1 MRCLILDMCFSLD
14 RLLTRFFADASTV
27 SQFRAIQRRTGA
39 LVSGSIALQ
48 LFDRSTWPESD
59 LDLYVSSANSD
70 VDIVVGFIERDGY
83 KLDSPIPQGAN
94 LTTPLDIASIID
106 ENSTYPLI
114 GIEDVLTFC
123 KGNKKIQ
130 VVLTTSTPMEVVLG
144 LHSTC
149 VMNVITSDRAFAL
162 YPWATFVTKEAL
174 IVDTVRNQQAGRQ
187 KYTDRGWTMI
197 PTSSLSSNS
206 ELGVRVARSLG
217 DRFTWTMPLDP
228 VNYGI
233 EEIANFEL
241 LTSWHLDYGQKGE
254 FLIQSTLFRM
264 LSAEEDSLEN
274 ALYKTLHAAIMKV
287 EDKLD
292 TYGETSNL
300 FPLEDFII
308 FVLTAILLIAEDKN
322 LNIEDAA
329 DVRDASNEFGQ
340 LMQADDDSDEEIQN
354 LHQGNVRATNRCPSN
369 PPFSQPP
376 RHNRKKFDIIEDADM
391 KPVIPKPK
399 VKKGKAT
406 KPATNKRV
414 SLASSSH
421 LRLTTHQVLH
431 AHLHMASQTTRTP
444 SAPALCQ
451 SLRDEARTL
460 VATTHSIANSRLAQS
475 RPNSRSIAFP
485 ARALHRT
492 VVFILHDRVHSHTRT
507 TALKHIRSL
516 RLTSWPL
523 DLVVVAVFTIRFPLY
538 QVHFLCCH
546 LSPLAVWHRTT
557 AWKLFAGCVLVLT
570 LSVFTLIDYHHVLV
584 HRVSRSSS
592 HANVKK
598 GGPIVLS
605 IEENFHGR
613 SASSGTVRLDPR
625 RIYCSGP
632 AFTFACPRPEPHVR
646 PRRVRCPAIVTL
658 RALTQPRA
666 VGRFHHWLRRARPRP
681 WSRGRMAVPSDGV
694 LSSNQKR
701 GGAFEI
707 RPQFWDDVAG
717 WPASRAGWDGRTVY
731 VVCCPLREHARGMQD
746 LPAVCKFILA
756 LLLPAGALALKPF
769 ALVTSARAADA
780 EALRAEAQAH
790 EPADAAR
797 IGFRACSKVRWD
809 VLNAEYLAYR
819 ADPCG
824 HDAGAFRSDSLWDGV
839 APLYSV
845 HAVLAGTLFV
855 SNAVGPD
862 EQSLADSVFQTMTQ
876 LRAPFGI
883 TASTIVFNAL
893 EHNAGCRGLD
903 ALKSRLQLIEVSAA
917 LHSHASAAA
926 QSQARFAG
934 RESDVP
940 PAALRN
946 VSPLHTR
953 RPPTDINAALKD
965 IVFENV
971 LGEHIIGFPHTVALF
986 TSGRE
991 VLLHACS
998 SPSSR
1003 YAGIL
1008 TTDPNAVPE
1017 LLPALYL
1024 TPACTA
1030 FGVLHNSS
1038 PSPVRELTRSGAHH
1052 EVNKH
1057 ARLDLFRTKIKSGIW
1072 VGYRMGWFWK

>member
-1 MRCLILDMCFSLD
+1 
-14 RLLTRFFADASTV
+14 
-27 SQFRAIQRRTGA
+27 
-39 LVSGSIALQ
+39 
-48 LFDRSTWPESD
+48 
-59 LDLYVSSANSD
+59 
-70 VDIVVGFIERDGY
+70 
-83 KLDSPIPQGAN
+83 
-94 LTTPLDIASIID
+94 
-106 ENSTYPLI
+106 
-114 GIEDVLTFC
+114 
-123 KGNKKIQ
+123 
-130 VVLTTSTPMEVVLG
+130 
-144 LHSTC
+144 
-149 VMNVITSDRAFAL
+149 
-162 YPWATFVTKEAL
+162 
-174 IVDTVRNQQAGRQ
+174 
-187 KYTDRGWTMI
+187 
-197 PTSSLSSNS
+197 
-206 ELGVRVARSLG
+206 
-217 DRFTWTMPLDP
+217 
-228 VNYGI
+228 
-233 EEIANFEL
+233 
-241 LTSWHLDYGQKGE
+241 
-254 FLIQSTLFRM
+254 
-264 LSAEEDSLEN
+264 
-274 ALYKTLHAAIMKV
+274 MKV

-300 FPLEDFII
+300 IPLKDFII
-308 FVLTAILLIAEDKN
+308 FFLTPFVAILLIAEDKN

-354 LHQGNVRATNRCPSN
+354 LHQGNSR
-369 PPFSQPP
+369 
-376 RHNRKKFDIIEDADM
+376 D
-391 KPVIPKPK
+391 
-399 VKKGKAT
+399 
-406 KPATNKRV
+406 KRV
-414 SLASSSH
+414 SLASSH

-460 VATTHSIANSRLAQS
+460 VATTHSIANSRRAQS

-492 VVFILHDRVHSHTRT
+492 VVFILHDRMHSHTRT
-507 TALKHIRSL
+507 TALKHVRSL

-546 LSPLAVWHRTT
+546 FSPLAVWHRAT
-557 AWKLFAGCVLVLT
+557 AWELFAGCVLVLT
-570 LSVFTLIDYHHVLV
+570 LSVFTPIDYHVLV

-613 SASSGTVRLDPR
+613 THDRRHQVRFDWIPGAYIALAPHLP
-625 RIYCSGP
+625 S
-632 AFTFACPRPEPHVR
+632 RPEPHVR
-646 PRRVRCPAIVTL
+646 PCP
-658 RALTQPRA
+658 PRA
-666 VGRFHHWLRRARPRP
+666 VGRFHHWPRRARPRP
-681 WSRGRMAVPSDGV
+681 WSRGRMVVPSDGA

-731 VVCCPLREHARGMQD
+731 VPRPRTMLTSPG
-746 LPAVCKFILA
+746 K
-756 LLLPAGALALKPF
+756 LKPF
-769 ALVTSARAADA
+769 ALVTFARAADA
-780 EALRAEAQAH
+780 EALRAEAQAR

-797 IGFRACSKVRWD
+797 IGFRACSKARWD
-809 VLNAEYLAYR
+809 VLNAEYLVYR
-819 ADPCG
+819 ARILADMTQERSVLIASGTVWRRSIPSTPCWAFGFPRGVVQRRRRGLFVHSG
-824 HDAGAFRSDSLWDGV
+824 HVVCEQSGGAGRAEPRGQRVPDDDAGICLHPRP
-839 APLYSV
+839 PL
-845 HAVLAGTLFV
+845 LFLT
-855 SNAVGPD
+855 SPSA
-862 EQSLADSVFQTMTQ
+862 Q

-883 TASTIVFNAL
+883 TVSTIVFNAL

-903 ALKSRLQLIEVSAA
+903 ALKSRAGMYLQLCT
-917 LHSHASAAA
+917 
-926 QSQARFAG
+926 RTPGTAG

-971 LGEHIIGFPHTVALF
+971 LGEHLQNHRIPAHRRFIDEWQGGCGRHRSAFVGDGTCLAATTRTPTGSMQQHLLARPPALHLPGLRRA
-986 TSGRE
+986 TDTTTPTATPI
-991 VLLHACS
+991 LLHACS

-1038 PSPVRELTRSGAHH
+1038 PSPVRELTQSGAHH

-1072 VGYRMGWFWK
+1072 VGYRMGWFWE